1 MSIFSDDKEIARM
14 TFHSWQIGLDIQ
26 NRQCC
31 AIAIQRRR
39 QGWQLC
45 HWWQQ
50 RLAQD
55 TLRNGVLQSSPELLA
70 VLTRWRKRLP
80 LRYSLRVGLPA
91 QLVLQQPL
99 SPPELPL
106 KEPALSRFIQA
117 AAQRLFPVDVRELAL
132 DYRLDPAHNQLCIT
146 AARLDV
152 VQQWLAPLTQ
162 AGLKPRVFELAT
174 YALKMVTEQA
184 QLAAGSVV
192 VLRQDARY
200 LWSDGI
206 SAASL
211 AEADGL
217 SALREQAFPQ
227 ASHLFYCDADNLSS
241 QEGTRPFS
249 PFQPLRYQPPL
260 PENPGAFALAT
271 GLALRKEDR

>member
-1 MSIFSDDKEIARM
+1 MV
-14 TFHSWQIGLDIQ
+14 FHTWQIGLDIQ

-31 AIAIQRRR
+31 ALAILRRR

-45 HWWQQ
+45 QWWQQ

-80 LRYSLRVGLPA
+80 QRYSLRVGLPA
-91 QLVLQQPL
+91 QLVLQHRLPL
-99 SPPELPL
+99 PELPL
-106 KEPALSRFIQA
+106 KEPALSRFVQA
-117 AAQRLFPVDVRELAL
+117 AAQRLFPVDPRELAL
-132 DYRLDPAHNQLCIT
+132 DYRLDPAHGQLCVT

-152 VQQWLAPLTQ
+152 VKQWRTPLEQ

-174 YALKMVTEQA
+174 HALKIVAEQA

-206 SAASL
+206 NAASF
-211 AEADGL
+211 AEEDGL
-217 SALREQAFPQ
+217 QTLREQAFPDV
-227 ASHLFYCDADNLSS
+227 SHLFYCDADTLSPPT
-241 QEGTRPFS
+241 GTRPFS
-249 PFQPLRYQPPL
+249 PFQPFRYQPPL
-260 PENPGAFALAT
+260 PDNPGAFVLAA

>member
-1 MSIFSDDKEIARM
+1 M

-80 LRYSLRVGLPA
+80 MRYSLRVGLPA

-227 ASHLFYCDADNLSS
+227 ASHLFYCDADNLPS